1 MLILSPRLQF
11 LLDHAELD
19 FPSVTPPPACNE
31 FDLRLTNTSSHSQD
45 TNFMVQGN
53 VEICIN
59 GTYVAICDLGWDS
72 VEAQLACN
80 IAGYS
85 APFFRKFCFPSQDLL
100 YEHYLFIFQVV
111 LLLVD

>member
-1 MLILSPRLQF
+1 MLIFSPRLQF

-19 FPSVTPPPACNE
+19 FPTVTPPPGCNE
-31 FDLRLTNTSSHSQD
+31 FDMQLTNTFSYFQD
-45 TNFMVQGN
+45 GNLIYEGN

-59 GTYVAICDLGWDS
+59 GTYVAICDLGWDD

-85 APFFRKFCFPSQDLL
+85 APFFRKFCCSSQDVI
-100 YEHYLFIFQVV
+100 E
-111 LLLVD
+111 